1 MQYEEI
7 LSKHSEQLSEDPNSS
22 QIWFRILKIIQS
34 QSDLNSEIFSKFC
47 EALAKA
53 GKVKP
58 IQIQFI
64 KAKFYENHGEPEK
77 AKEIYANIGSI
88 DESNWMVIGPFD
100 NIDNNGLD
108 YAYPPEINIDLSATY
123 EGKAGKVKWQNIDD
137 KSNDGILDFDSIFTP
152 NISVLAYALV
162 DVISPNDRKA
172 QLRIGSDD
180 GVKVWLNG
188 QIVWT
193 NPSPRSLQIDQDIVP
208 IELKKGR
215 NRLLF
220 KVDQGD
226 GNWGLAARITD
237 ENGQALDDLQY
248 IRPDEK

>member
-1 MQYEEI
+1 MR
-7 LSKHSEQLSEDPNSS
+7 
-22 QIWFRILKIIQS
+22 FS
-34 QSDLNSEIFSKFC
+34 QSFAIFSKFC
-47 EALAKA
+47 EGLSND

-88 DESNWMVIGPFD
+88 DESNWVVIGPFD
-100 NIDNNGLD
+100 NKDNNGLN
-108 YAYPPEINIDLSATY
+108 YVYPPEIKIDLSATY
-123 EGKAGKVKWQNIDD
+123 EGKAGKIEWQNIDD

-162 DVISPNDRKA
+162 DVISLDDRRV
-172 QLRIGSDD
+172 QLCIGSDN

-188 QIVWT
+188 ELVWT
-193 NPSPRSLQIDQDIVP
+193 NQAEDNLYDPDAVP
-208 IELKKGR
+208 IELKKGK

-220 KVDQGD
+220 KVNQGD
-226 GNWGLAARITD
+226 GNWDLTARITD
-237 ENGQALDDLQY
+237 ESGQPFDDLQY
-248 IRPDEK
+248 IRPDAK